1 MKFIRKLFEWAIL
14 LVIGFLIGLFYGPQI
29 VEELTPTNEAQQI
42 ETVVETPA
50 EAEQPSRLRP
60 RPRLTHFLSPFPE
73 SVNEETIENRVFELV
88 NDLRADLS
96 LAPVE
101 RNAVLADAANIRAIE
116 TEESFSHTRPNG
128 ENPFSVLEEEGTRY
142 SYQMVGENL
151 AMATFIDDEDYM
163 SELIMEGWIDSE
175 GHYQTMITPEY
186 NEIGIGV
193 HYDGEILYV
202 TQFFGKQ
209 R

>member
-1 MKFIRKLFEWAIL
+1 MKFIRKIFEWIIL
-14 LVIGFLIGLFYGPQI
+14 LAIGFLIGLFFGPQI
-29 VEELTPTNEAQQI
+29 IEELVSTNELEQI
-42 ETVVETPA
+42 ETVETPNDSNQTA
-50 EAEQPSRLRP
+50 QFIS

-73 SVNEETIENRVFELV
+73 SINKDTVENNVFALVNE
-88 NDLRADLS
+88 LRADLS
-96 LAPVE
+96 LQPVE
-101 RNAVLADAANIRAIE
+101 RNAVLEEAATIRAIE

-128 ENPFSVLEEEGTRY
+128 QNPFSVLEEEGTIY

-151 AMATFIDDEDYM
+151 AMATFIEDEEYM
-163 SELIMEGWIDSE
+163 SQLIMEGWIDSE

-186 NEIGIGV
+186 NELGIGV

-202 TQFFGKQ
+202 TQFFGNK